1 MNEQQISKILDK
13 MESWMKM
20 TCEGCAMPEK
30 LNPLIEEIRKLL
42 NGSDKTTQ
50 EKKQQ

>member
-1 MNEQQISKILDK
+1 MKTQQINRILDK

-30 LNPLIEEIRKLL
+30 LNPLIAEIRKLL
-42 NGSDKTTQ
+42 ESGNNNSPADGQ
-50 EKKQQ
+50 